1 MMITTV
7 NCDFSFITN
16 AIGYIND
23 AIETLPDEFDIKIDF
38 QKLEYPQE

>member
-7 NCDFSFITN
+7 YCDFAFITN

-23 AIETLPDEFDIKIDF
+23 AIEALPN
-38 QKLEYPQE
+38 